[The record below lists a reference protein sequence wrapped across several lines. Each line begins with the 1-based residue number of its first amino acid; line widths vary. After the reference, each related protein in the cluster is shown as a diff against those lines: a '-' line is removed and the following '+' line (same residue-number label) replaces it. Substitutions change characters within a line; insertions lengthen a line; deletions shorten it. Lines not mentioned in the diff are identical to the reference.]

1 MRGTFPGCCARVAR
15 GHATAAPRSVM
26 NSRRLIVAPEAY
38 GEHRINHICT
48 EEEVHWMSAL
58 GHKRTCAV
66 HQAMSALPPIATAK
80 ADICAT
86 SNRWAL
92 RQPDNPRPP
101 MPVAPRALHPTQC
114 DAD

>member
-58 GHKRTCAV
+58 GQKQTCASQNVVSALPRIAAAKADSRKRSCPLYSRKRICAV
-66 HQAMSALPPIATAK
+66 H
-80 ADICAT
+80 
-86 SNRWAL
+86 
-92 RQPDNPRPP
+92 
-101 MPVAPRALHPTQC
+101 
-114 DAD
+114 